1 MEMQLNTSGA
11 LSRSHYALVQ
21 RVEHAASP
29 QEIDLVVLQE
39 IADVRH
45 RLLKGG
51 LTSVNLFLNVSCIS
65 ADIQTVTTNGM
76 PCHTHVLQHDFVIST
91 AQCIRILPSSCCSA
105 G

>member
-39 IADVRH
+39 VTDVRH
-45 RLLKGG
+45 RLSKGG
-51 LTSVNLFLNVSCIS
+51 LTSVKLFGSGSCMS
-65 ADIQTVTTNGM
+65 TDIQTGTTDGM
-76 PCHTHVLQHDFVIST
+76 PCYTHVL
-91 AQCIRILPSSCCSA
+91 
-105 G
+105 